1 MKNKK
6 LLVAVLS
13 ISFVLSSQTAKA
25 DADSSAKTELTDV
38 AENNQAS
45 STSDSPISENS
56 TNKEGGEND
65 GEAIGDDNKTK
76 PEEDNEQEEKDQL
89 VIKTLKVKLGESVD
103 PSLAIENLPK
113 GARVVYEGEKIDT
126 SKAGTRHI
134 DLTIKHDDKS
144 KKDYKLTVEL
154 VVEDNKEDT
163 KENSG
168 EDDKNTQKTEKENKS
183 LVNDAQSQNPGLQVA
198 DIKMS
203 ERVRSSAMINQIV
216 HLDLTLTGINGSNF
230 DVNLLPESFNV
241 DVQFN
246 GASSK
251 TYKKNIK
258 INRSDIVGNKVRVTA
273 VVEIPD
279 PLGSG
284 NWDAIIENAPETIA
298 EGGSSSAR
306 SSIVD
311 KSISFE
317 KEYFQIINPEIKVK
331 VQDPY
336 KREVQGAD
344 VGTITGKLTIDNEFE
359 GKVDLGF
366 SIGNGNSTDITESED
381 FVENHDLTELN
392 KPGNPQLTVDNIIN
406 GEIKLGKSTYK
417 IQSTYNNKT
426 GGLITLTTTPDV
438 LDPNKDGKTYD
449 TPEGYVRV
457 TFEAGEGVEHFDPVI
472 KDIKKG
478 AKLPESAFPNL
489 PNPLIG
495 YENPTWSIPAGTDI
509 SEGKIIKANA
519 TKIADILP
527 GTKPQ
532 PNGYVSVT
540 FQPGDHGTI
549 ASTETTKYWVNP
561 GAGKKLSDVTKPEV
575 KAADGYKFTVWDKED
590 TTSITAALEVTAQ
603 YKKKVVTENPNDTD
617 YAKVAFVTDKG
628 TVTGTKEYWVL
639 KGEKV
644 EFTAPTVDLTG
655 VEGYTFKAWNPV
667 VAESY
672 SVDTTHNATFT
683 YTGKDIVP
691 QKPGEN
697 KPELPEN
704 FVLVEFK
711 AGSHGTIAADQT
723 VIYWVNPEKSVTL
736 TAPTVTANAGWVQKT
751 GEEAWDKPLTGKFA
765 TATDITAQYQEND
778 SHKYEPKGQNI
789 RVKKG
794 DNPKAEDGISNKD
807 KLPESTKYDWK
818 KQPDTST
825 DNTKDATVV
834 VTYPDGSKDE
844 VKVKVIVTID
854 GSIIRPIPKL
864 ESIPEKVDF
873 GGDYNLTDNIKNLPE
888 GASVVDVTPEGV
900 IDVNKTGEYT
910 GKVKVNFKDG
920 SSRVVDV
927 EVIVGKSQ
935 ADRLT
940 PIIPAEKTGVKNL
953 ENLTDKEKEKV
964 KGKIDE
970 ANKGN
975 FPDGTKVD
983 VDNNGKA
990 TITYPDKSKDIIQ
1003 ATDLVFQ
1010 YEHGEPAIEEKPE
1023 MTIAD
1028 IIDPSIPE
1036 KTEVTDKDKLTDDE
1050 KEEVKGKI
1058 EEANKDKFPEGTK
1071 VVVGKDGGAS
1081 ITYPDGSVDTI
1092 QGSDLVIEKTVDNG
1106 GNLPGGDDHK
1116 TGGDDY
1122 KPGDKQT
1129 DAEKNPAQK
1138 PNKTEVDNPND
1149 LTEEEKDK
1157 VKKEVKKVNPKAKDV
1172 DVDNKGNATLTYPD
1186 GSKNHIPASDTVVEK
1201 KKVKPQTK
1209 TDAENNP
1216 AIIPSDKTG
1225 VVDKNNLTD
1234 EERREVADKLMKA
1247 NPKAVD
1253 VIVDA
1258 QGNARL
1264 KYADGSSNHIAA
1276 SELVFE
1282 KAKGGKTV
1290 KVPSD
1295 SKQANKNVKTG
1306 VESLTG
1312 VMATLVAAVGGL
1324 FASKRKKDEDR

>member
-1 MKNKK
+1 LDGKGTTTDK
-6 LLVAVLS
+6 LSYHV
-13 ISFVLSSQTAKA
+13 
-25 DADSSAKTELTDV
+25 
-38 AENNQAS
+38 N
-45 STSDSPISENS
+45 P
-56 TNKEGGEND
+56 
-65 GEAIGDDNKTK
+65 
-76 PEEDNEQEEKDQL
+76 
-89 VIKTLKVKLGESVD
+89 
-103 PSLAIENLPK
+103 
-113 GARVVYEGEKIDT
+113 
-126 SKAGTRHI
+126 
-134 DLTIKHDDKS
+134 
-144 KKDYKLTVEL
+144 
-154 VVEDNKEDT
+154 T
-163 KENSG
+163 KE
-168 EDDKNTQKTEKENKS
+168 
-183 LVNDAQSQNPGLQVA
+183 V
-198 DIKMS
+198 
-203 ERVRSSAMINQIV
+203 
-216 HLDLTLTGINGSNF
+216 
-230 DVNLLPESFNV
+230 
-241 DVQFN
+241 
-246 GASSK
+246 
-251 TYKKNIK
+251 
-258 INRSDIVGNKVRVTA
+258 
-273 VVEIPD
+273 
-279 PLGSG
+279 
-284 NWDAIIENAPETIA
+284 
-298 EGGSSSAR
+298 
-306 SSIVD
+306 
-311 KSISFE
+311 
-317 KEYFQIINPEIKVK
+317 
-331 VQDPY
+331 
-336 KREVQGAD
+336 
-344 VGTITGKLTIDNEFE
+344 
-359 GKVDLGF
+359 
-366 SIGNGNSTDITESED
+366 
-381 FVENHDLTELN
+381 
-392 KPGNPQLTVDNIIN
+392 
-406 GEIKLGKSTYK
+406 
-417 IQSTYNNKT
+417 
-426 GGLITLTTTPDV
+426 
-438 LDPNKDGKTYD
+438 
-449 TPEGYVRV
+449 
-457 TFEAGEGVEHFDPVI
+457 
-472 KDIKKG
+472 
-478 AKLPESAFPNL
+478 
-489 PNPLIG
+489 
-495 YENPTWSIPAGTDI
+495 
-509 SEGKIIKANA
+509 
-519 TKIADILP
+519 
-527 GTKPQ
+527 
-532 PNGYVSVT
+532 
-540 FQPGDHGTI
+540 
-549 ASTETTKYWVNP
+549 
-561 GAGKKLSDVTKPEV
+561 
-575 KAADGYKFTVWDKED
+575 
-590 TTSITAALEVTAQ
+590 
-603 YKKKVVTENPNDTD
+603 
-617 YAKVAFVTDKG
+617 
-628 TVTGTKEYWVL
+628 
-639 KGEKV
+639 
-644 EFTAPTVDLTG
+644 
-655 VEGYTFKAWNPV
+655 
-667 VAESY
+667 
-672 SVDTTHNATFT
+672 
-683 YTGKDIVP
+683 
-691 QKPGEN
+691 
-697 KPELPEN
+697 
-704 FVLVEFK
+704 
-711 AGSHGTIAADQT
+711 
-723 VIYWVNPEKSVTL
+723 
-736 TAPTVTANAGWVQKT
+736 TVTAPSVTPLEGYKHT
-751 GEEAWDKPLTGKFA
+751 GWDKPLTGTFKN
-765 TATDITAQYQEND
+765 ATDITAQYQEND

-983 VDNNGKA
+983 VDNKGKA